1 MKKLQKLSALWLAL
15 LLAFASLTGCASDLG
30 VIGDADGPTAVIVA
44 GSGDSAAPDDT
55 TPPDSGASDAASAPG
70 SAPDAVASAPNGDP
84 TALPTAGETDGA
96 TQQTLSPAI
105 THTETVRLGDTVLD
119 EEGWYTD
126 KDTVALYLMEY
137 GQLPGNYIT
146 KAEARALGWE
156 GGSLEPFAPGRSIG
170 GDRFGNY
177 EGSLPEQA
185 GRSYTECDID
195 TAGASSRGAKRLVF
209 SNDGLIF
216 YTADHYETFTMI
228 VGG

>member
-30 VIGDADGPTAVIVA
+30 VIGGADGPTAIYV
-44 GSGDSAAPDDT
+44 SGGGDAAPDET

-70 SAPDAVASAPNGDP
+70 SAPDVVASAP
-84 TALPTAGETDGA
+84 DGA